1 MTEVIAIVGLP
12 LIVIVAIVAVAAQ
25 AVEARSTWRRDREL
39 ERIYREWQAA
49 CVENMKEESN
59 DEI

>member
-1 MTEVIAIVGLP
+1 MTEVIAIVGVP

-25 AVEARSTWRRDREL
+25 VVEARSTLRRDREL

-49 CVENMKEESN
+49 CVEKMKEESD
-59 DEI
+59 DEV